1 MPRVFRATSFLA
13 LTLCAVVAAS
23 CGDPFKITAPFQTVP
38 DSFAISALSNTPVSA
53 RTLWRMAGF
62 ARYRLDSVGA
72 PFDLGFDLGPSG
84 EITVYPA
91 RTIAQAPPGTGGG
104 APLVGLQVSTQAYA
118 AADRAPEN
126 GYRSDTAT
134 VITRGQT
141 VFVRSNSDFC
151 ASQNTGGTLLYAK
164 FVVDSINLPA
174 RLLYLRAVV
183 QPSCNFRSFAT
194 GVPTF

>member
-13 LTLCAVVAAS
+13 LAVCAVAAAS
-23 CGDPFKITAPFQTVP
+23 CGDPFRITAPFPTVP
-38 DSFAISALSNTPVSA
+38 DSFSVSALTNTPVTA
-53 RTLWRMAGF
+53 RTLWRMAAF

-72 PFDLGFDLGPSG
+72 PFDLGFDLGPAG

-91 RTIAQAPPGTGGG
+91 RTIAKSPPGTLAP
-104 APLVGLQVSTQAYA
+104 APLVGLLVSTTAYA
-118 AADRAPEN
+118 TADRAPET

-141 VFVRSNSDFC
+141 VFVRSSSDFC
-151 ASQNTGGTLLYAK
+151 QTQNTGGTLLYAK

-174 RLLYLRAVV
+174 RLLYVRVTV

>member
-1 MPRVFRATSFLA
+1 MPRFFRATSFLA
-13 LTLCAVVAAS
+13 LTLCAIVAAA
-23 CGDPFKITAPFQTVP
+23 CGDPFRIVAPFQTVP
-38 DSFAISALSNTPVSA
+38 DSFAISALTNTPVTA

-72 PFDLGFDLGPSG
+72 AFDLGFDLGPAG
-84 EITVYPA
+84 QITVYPA
-91 RTIAQAPPGTGGG
+91 RTIATLSPGTAIA
-104 APLVGLQVSTQAYA
+104 APLVGVQVSTSAYA

-141 VFVRSNSDFC
+141 VFVRSSSDVC
-151 ASQNTGGTLLYAK
+151 RSQTTGGTLLYAK
-164 FVVDSINLPA
+164 FIVDSINLPA
-174 RLLYLRAVV
+174 RLLYVRAAV
-183 QPSCNFRSFAT
+183 QPSCNFRSFAP